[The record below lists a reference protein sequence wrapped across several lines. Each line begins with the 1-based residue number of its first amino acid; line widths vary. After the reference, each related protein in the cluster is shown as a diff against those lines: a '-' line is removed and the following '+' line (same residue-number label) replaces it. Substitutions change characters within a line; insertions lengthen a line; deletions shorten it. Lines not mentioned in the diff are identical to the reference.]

1 MKVNSKGL
9 HLRYPDTHIQLWS
22 RNLHAP
28 MAERILEIPI
38 DVYNGTLC
46 LASCASVISH
56 PARVLIDGLGHLH
69 QSCLLVSVLSVPV
82 SVTALLQMLGL

>member
-9 HLRYPDTHIQLWS
+9 HLRYPDTHIQMWA

-38 DVYNGTLC
+38 DVYNGARC
-46 LASCASVISH
+46 PASCASVISQ
-56 PARVLIDGLGHLH
+56 PARVLISCFLHLH
-69 QSCLLVSVLSVPV
+69 QPCLPRLPLGV
-82 SVTALLQMLGL
+82 SVTARLQGVGS